1 MSLAMLE
8 EARKEG
14 VEEAILTFHFYPEEP
29 DQLERAKDAFEKLNI
44 ALGRPA
50 DAASSE
56 GSAES
61 AGGEKLEALK
71 NPTQQLQA
79 SQQVAAD
86 ISKAPRLQLG
96 NEILFDSRSLEHVQ
110 SGRALTLADSRYV
123 LLEFMPS
130 DPYEK
135 LEKAVR
141 SFRMAGYRPVLA
153 HVERYSALR
162 LDEIMPIK
170 QLIEGGAIIQ
180 VNARNFDTGR
190 FDLAGSKKQKKL
202 IHLIELGLV
211 HVIADDSHNLDERK
225 PCMGTVMD
233 KLRSKGLDEKTI
245 NRIFYEN
252 PRKIL
257 RNESI

>member
-1 MSLAMLE
+1 MENRCINIHCHILPGVDDGSRNIDMSLAMLE
-8 EARKEG
+8 EARREG
-14 VEEAILTFHFYPEEP
+14 VEEAILTFHFYPEEQ

-44 ALGRPA
+44 ALGRQA
-50 DAASSE
+50 DAASL
-56 GSAES
+56 G
-61 AGGEKLEALK
+61 
-71 NPTQQLQA
+71 
-79 SQQVAAD
+79 
-86 ISKAPRLQLG
+86 KAPRLHLG

-110 SGRALTLADSRYV
+110 SGRALTLAGSRYV

-135 LEKAVR
+135 LETAVR

-153 HVERYSALR
+153 HVERYSALK

-211 HVIADDSHNLDERK
+211 HVIADDSHNLEERK

-252 PRKIL
+252 PAKIL